1 MVLSVEDLALQDFI
15 NGHSLDREA
24 TQLLLGSLL
33 DGFSFLK
40 YISIRFQIIIR
51 FGYLFVYQAKC
62 LKLLILTLIETRL
75 HLILGQVGM
84 SSGNYLLLRETNFL
98 CRNFFMGDYLP
109 MLVSMLWIWVLQ
121 CLANFVILL

>member
-1 MVLSVEDLALQDFI
+1 MVLSMEDLALQDFI

-33 DGFSFLK
+33 DGFNFLK
-40 YISIRFQIIIR
+40 YISIRFQIIIG

-62 LKLLILTLIETRL
+62 LKLFILTLIETRL

-84 SSGNYLLLRETNFL
+84 SSGLLLREINFYVITSSWEIAYL
-98 CRNFFMGDYLP
+98 CSYLCFGYG
-109 MLVSMLWIWVLQ
+109 SCNVLE
-121 CLANFVILL
+121 IL